1 MSLHS
6 DLSSFAVGRC
16 VGDGRVRGKRIDRG
30 GPVELFAA
38 VVAVRRRVPDGA
50 RVDIGV
56 YAGREV
62 IRRHGAPH
70 EPASGEDAEK
80 RGCEHGGRKPGS
92 KHEAKHPPIV
102 ASATENRANVA
113 PPGEMKN
120 TNDAVRVHEDVVVLV
135 PGFLGFSLIGHFPYF
150 ADRVPATLAGLL
162 CERWGRDISLVPAS
176 TVPTG
181 SLRARVQELG
191 RFLARLESLGAKR
204 LYLAGH
210 STGGVDAQLLG
221 CTAPFWGGAWEP
233 AVASARQ
240 KIQSVVTISAPH
252 HGTCLVASRVVQF
265 LSHPRASE
273 LGAFLKALSPLVS
286 LAGKDVTQI
295 GSILELAPQ
304 QWPDVWRFLY
314 SVLRHHELL
323 EELRPEAMAVLR
335 ASVTADPR
343 IALTCFATGAD
354 VQLGPDRTSDGFY
367 VELHGF
373 GVDEAPSA
381 QVRANLARL
390 SDAPASLWIH
400 SPETPAL
407 RVTPNSNDGV
417 VNTARQILDG
427 AEIGG
432 VAVADHADVLGD
444 YDRVDIATGQP
455 MNTGIFRSG
464 AEFGDDQFV
473 ELYRRVARAL
483 DRRAQ

>member
-1 MSLHS
+1 
-6 DLSSFAVGRC
+6 
-16 VGDGRVRGKRIDRG
+16 
-30 GPVELFAA
+30 
-38 VVAVRRRVPDGA
+38 
-50 RVDIGV
+50 
-56 YAGREV
+56 
-62 IRRHGAPH
+62 
-70 EPASGEDAEK
+70 
-80 RGCEHGGRKPGS
+80 
-92 KHEAKHPPIV
+92 
-102 ASATENRANVA
+102 
-113 PPGEMKN
+113 MKK
-120 TNDAVRVHEDVVVLV
+120 TNDTTLVHEDVVVLV

-162 CERWGRDISLVPAS
+162 CERWGRNISLVPAS

-181 SLRARVQELG
+181 SLRSRVEELG
-191 RFLARLESLGAKR
+191 RFLVRLESRGAKR
-204 LYLAGH
+204 FYLAGH
-210 STGGVDAQLLG
+210 STGGVDAQLLA
-221 CTAPFWGGAWEP
+221 CTAPFWGGAWDGPVAP
-233 AVASARQ
+233 ARA
-240 KIQSVVTISAPH
+240 KIQAVVTISAPH

-265 LSHPRASE
+265 LSHPKASE
-273 LGAFLKALSPLVS
+273 VGAFLKALSPLVS

-295 GSILELAPQ
+295 GSILDLAPQ
-304 QWPDVWRFLY
+304 QWPDVWRFLF

-323 EELRPEAMAVLR
+323 EELRPEAMAALR
-335 ASVTADPR
+335 ARVTADPR

-354 VQLGPDRTSDGFY
+354 VQTGPGRASDAFY

-373 GVDEAPSA
+373 GCDETASEPVRGNIVRLAEAP
-381 QVRANLARL
+381 
-390 SDAPASLWIH
+390 DPLWIR
-400 SPETPAL
+400 SPETLAL
-407 RVTPNSNDGV
+407 RVTPDTNDGV

-483 DRRAQ
+483 DRRAS